1 MSNWAG
7 DEARWAQ
14 AGRSNDV
21 SSHATPKRRRQE
33 GVGRHTLVMKLLV
46 TQRLTTASSMTT
58 PTTYSLRPCQAAWT
72 DLAPDRSWVMLDAG
86 GEVRL
91 SGEEESS
98 GVEAVG
104 GGDGERTDMRRL
116 GESWDERRKLR

>member
-1 MSNWAG
+1 MSNGTG
-7 DEARWAQ
+7 DEAGWEQ
-14 AGRSNDV
+14 ADRSNDV
-21 SSHATPKRRRQE
+21 RPHATPKRRRQE

-58 PTTYSLRPCQAAWT
+58 PTTYSLRPCQATWT
-72 DLAPDRSWVMLDAG
+72 DLAPDRSCAMLDAG

-91 SGEEESS
+91 SGEGESS

-104 GGDGERTDMRRL
+104 GEGGERTDMRRL
-116 GESWDERRKLR
+116 GEGWGERRKLR

>member
-1 MSNWAG
+1 
-7 DEARWAQ
+7 
-14 AGRSNDV
+14 
-21 SSHATPKRRRQE
+21 
-33 GVGRHTLVMKLLV
+33 
-46 TQRLTTASSMTT
+46 
-58 PTTYSLRPCQAAWT
+58 
-72 DLAPDRSWVMLDAG
+72 MLDAG

-91 SGEEESS
+91 SGEGESS